1 MVLIFDY
8 DGTLHNTKH
17 IYGCAF
23 RKAYDML
30 VKEGYA
36 EERLYTDEDVSK
48 YLGVSAQDM
57 WKDFMPEL
65 ADDVWHRASMIIGR
79 ELIEGV
85 LGGKAQLFDG
95 VEDTLKELK
104 AKGYTMVILSNCRHD
119 YMDAHKKALGLD
131 RWFDSYFCAED
142 YDFIPKENIFP
153 FIKEKYPDES
163 FVMTGDRAS
172 DFRVGKV
179 NGLKTIGCAYG
190 FGTEE
195 ERKLCDVIINSPQE
209 ITDILKAL

>member
-36 EERLYTDEDVSK
+36 EERIYTDEDVSK
-48 YLGVSAQDM
+48 YLGVSAPDM

-79 ELIEGV
+79 ELREGV

-142 YDFIPKENIFP
+142 YDFIPKENIFSVH
-153 FIKEKYPDES
+153 K
-163 FVMTGDRAS
+163 
-172 DFRVGKV
+172 GK
-179 NGLKTIGCAYG
+179 I
-190 FGTEE
+190 
-195 ERKLCDVIINSPQE
+195 S
-209 ITDILKAL
+209 